1 MIGRSSTRRLVGIA
15 CGVAAFN
22 GAICARAAA
31 EPFVIDQQ
39 MTERPMGGPH
49 LFYMINGCCP
59 FLAQTYTAGLTGR
72 LVGVSIDVFSGTEG
86 PPLRVA
92 IRDTY
97 LGGWTDAD
105 GTPNSAFFPGGT
117 TFASTVL
124 DSSSSR
130 LDRFIAF
137 PTFVPQIAGIRYAIV
152 VDYPGAEPGS
162 GPGGWSGRVD
172 NFYPRGEA
180 VAGLS
185 SHRWFTPHSSYDLY
199 FETTVAPIPEPASMA
214 LLGTGLALLGVRRR
228 LLLQNRHVSR
238 TAVV

>member
-1 MIGRSSTRRLVGIA
+1 MIGRIRTRRLVGIA
-15 CGVAAFN
+15 CCAAAFN
-22 GAICARAAA
+22 GATCAVAAA

-39 MTERPMGGPH
+39 MTERPVGGPH

-72 LVGVSIDVFSGTEG
+72 LVGVSIDVFSGSEG

-97 LGGWTDAD
+97 LGRWTEPD
-105 GTPNSAFFPGGT
+105 GTANSAFFPGGT

-124 DSSSSR
+124 DSSSSP

-137 PTFVPQIAGIRYAIV
+137 STFVPQLAGTRYAIV

-172 NFYPRGEA
+172 NAYPRGEA

-185 SHRWFTPHSSYDLY
+185 SHRWFTPQSSEDLY
-199 FETTVAPIPEPASMA
+199 FETTVAPVPEPASLV
-214 LLGTGLALLGVRRR
+214 LLGTGLALLCARRR
-228 LLLQNRHVSR
+228 RRAR
-238 TAVV
+238 TGDP